1 MSRQRA
7 GALLIA
13 CLASGCLATPDFSGT
28 CYRCSEAHPECPSG
42 QTCVNDVC
50 SDARTGLPAAACTL
64 SGAMGDSCA
73 QLKQGCGPAGG
84 SCCETLPVPGGMF
97 VRSHDLASDNKYEST
112 ANPATVSDFR
122 LDRYEVTVGRF
133 RAFVVAGMG
142 TTRMAPATGA
152 GAHPH
157 LVGSGWQAA
166 WSTLLASDT
175 ASLEKTL
182 GMCTPSTWTDVPG
195 ENEKRPIN
203 CITWY
208 EAMAFCIW
216 DGGYLPTEA
225 EWNYAAAGG
234 AEQRVYPWSTPTNPD
249 PGMIDPSFAVYASG
263 ANPVDVGTTSPKGD
277 GLWGHSDLGGNV
289 WEWTLDAVPD
299 SKPNDDPMY
308 QLPCPDCA
316 NLIPGST
323 NRLQRGGG
331 FSSPASDLRAGERA
345 ENVAAHASNNVGMR
359 CARPAT

>member
-195 ENEKRPIN
+195 ENERRPIN